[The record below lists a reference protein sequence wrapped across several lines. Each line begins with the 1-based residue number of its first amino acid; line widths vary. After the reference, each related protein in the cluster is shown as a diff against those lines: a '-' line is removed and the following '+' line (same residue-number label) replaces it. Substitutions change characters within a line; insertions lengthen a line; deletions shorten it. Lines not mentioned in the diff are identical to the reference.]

1 MIYIEKKY
9 LAVIRLDPDP
19 VFLDGRIWIRH
30 FRKGRIRI
38 RIRVNSTRICG
49 PCALVNLDYA
59 VRRVSDP
66 DPKLLPTYLTIDSF
80 KIF

>member
-30 FRKGRIRI
+30 FRKGWI
-38 RIRVNSTRICG
+38 RIRVNSTRIRR

-66 DPKLLPTYLTIDSF
+66 DPKLLPTYLTVLKYF
-80 KIF
+80 N